1 MLPRVRSLYAH
12 SGAAASAIRLI
23 PVFPLIIMASV
34 AYVNLVPNSGVL
46 PASGTDKA
54 SAWQLPCSSF
64 RWWPAQNALSQG
76 FSRSKWPRSWNSFQN
91 AIIFHSAFAE
101 FHEKQKN
108 INYKSHRSCQTN
120 FNVAVCLKFFTL
132 LRLRKHF
139 LCAGRGRVW
148 NLLSVLFHLPVILY
162 KIPPFFFPFKMQT
175 LKPFY
180 LNRSFRGGVQGAAAE
195 ISQMTRLGVQV
206 WGFQGICF
214 LRSSFSPFPHT
225 SEKGERCRKGKKA
238 TVFNHRFLRN
248 FLFSF

>member
-1 MLPRVRSLYAH
+1 MSCPRVGPTKHLPGSCHAHLSGGDLPRMLFPRVSRGQNDPEAEILSKMPLF
-12 SGAAASAIRLI
+12 SI
-23 PVFPLIIMASV
+23 PPLQ
-34 AYVNLVPNSGVL
+34 NSM
-46 PASGTDKA
+46 
-54 SAWQLPCSSF
+54 
-64 RWWPAQNALSQG
+64 RN
-76 FSRSKWPRSWNSFQN
+76 R
-91 AIIFHSAFAE
+91 
-101 FHEKQKN
+101 KN

-120 FNVAVCLKFFTL
+120 FSVAVCLKFFTL

-139 LCAGRGRVW
+139 LCAGKGGVW
-148 NLLSVLFHLPVILY
+148 NLLSVLSHLPVILY

-180 LNRSFRGGVQGAAAE
+180 LNRSFRGGVQGAAPE

-225 SEKGERCRKGKKA
+225 SEKGESCRKGKKA